1 VDGRDKPD
9 HDDRAVQRDGGIDM
23 ASDSRTQPAW
33 EVTNQVP
40 PLADY
45 DAFAA
50 DPVLP
55 AAMAAFGADWATE
68 RLHEAGRCVGSAHVQ
83 ELARLANRFTPELRS
98 HDRFGHRIDEIGF
111 HPAWHELMGLAIGHE
126 THALCWNRPGPG
138 AQVAR
143 AALQYLWY
151 GAESGI
157 CCPISMTYSAI
168 PILKQDPL
176 RWAEWGG
183 LVSSAVYDSSQGPAG
198 GKSGATVGMAM
209 TETQGGSD
217 LRQTQT
223 VAHDNRDGTWSL
235 HGQKWFFSVPHSDV
249 FLTLARTP
257 EGVSC
262 FVVAGWLP
270 DGSRNGVAIQ
280 RLKDKCGNR
289 SNASSE
295 VEFRG
300 AIGHLLGEPGRGL
313 RTGLAMNH
321 NTRLDIAAAS
331 AGLMRQAVALAAHHA
346 AHRHAFQRALI
357 DQPIMQ
363 NVLADLA
370 IEAEAAAWLAF
381 RLFAAVD
388 RQEASESERLLA
400 RIGAPIAK
408 YWVTKRTPAVVVEA
422 LECHGGN
429 GFIED
434 NPMARHYREAPLNSV
449 WEGSGN
455 VICLDVL
462 RSLEREPGSL
472 IALRDELR
480 EAKGA
485 DRRFDAQLAALE
497 SGLPGLIGHEGQAR
511 RLTERLALM
520 LQASLLLR
528 YSSHKVADAFIATR
542 LEGRWSGHFGDLPP
556 QVDAAALAR
565 RAVPVLS

>member
-1 VDGRDKPD
+1 
-9 HDDRAVQRDGGIDM
+9 M
-23 ASDSRTQPAW
+23 ASSVW

-45 DAFAA
+45 DAFGA
-50 DPVLP
+50 DPVLQ
-55 AAMAAFGADWATE
+55 AAISAFDAGWAKE
-68 RLHEAGRCVGSAHVQ
+68 RLHEAGRSVGSAHVQ
-83 ELARLANRFTPELRS
+83 ELARLANRFTPELRT
-98 HDRFGHRIDEIGF
+98 HDRFGNRIDQIAF
-111 HPAWHELMGLAIGHE
+111 HPAWHELMGLAIGQE
-126 THALCWNRPGPG
+126 THALAWNHPQPG

-143 AALQYLWY
+143 AALTYLWTQ
-151 GAESGI
+151 GESGI

-168 PILKQDPL
+168 PLLRQDAA
-176 RWAEWGG
+176 RWAEWGA
-183 LVSSAVYDSSQGPAG
+183 LVSSSRYDARQGPAA
-198 GKSGATVGMAM
+198 GKTGATVGTAM

-223 VAHDNRDGTWSL
+223 VAEDNRDGTFSL
-235 HGQKWFFSVPHSDV
+235 TGQKWFFSVPHSDL
-249 FLTLARTP
+249 FLTLARTA
-257 EGVSC
+257 EGISC
-262 FVVAGWLP
+262 FVVPGWLP
-270 DGSRNGVAIQ
+270 DGARNGIAIQ

-300 AIGHLLGEPGRGL
+300 AIGYMLGEPGRGL
-313 RTGLAMNH
+313 RTGLSMNH
-321 NTRLDIAAAS
+321 NSRLDIAASA
-331 AGLMRQAVALAAHHA
+331 AGLMRQAVSLAAHHA
-346 AHRHAFQRALI
+346 SQRRAFQRVLI

-370 IEAEAAAWLAF
+370 TEAEAAAWLAF

-388 RQEASESERLLA
+388 RQETSESERLLA

-408 YWVTKRTPAVVVEA
+408 YWLAKRAPAVVVEA

-429 GFIED
+429 GFIEE
-434 NPMARHYREAPLNSV
+434 NPMARLYREAPLNSI

-472 IALRDELR
+472 VALIEELR
-480 EAKGA
+480 TTKGV
-485 DRRFDAQLAALE
+485 DRRFDAQLSVLE
-497 SGLPGLIGHEGQAR
+497 NELPELIRHEGQAR
-511 RLTERLALM
+511 RLTERLALL

-528 YSSHKVADAFIATR
+528 HAAPGVADGFIATR
-542 LEGRWSGHFGDLPP
+542 LEGRWSGHFGDLPVG
-556 QVDAAALAR
+556 VDAAALAR
-565 RAVPVLS
+565 RAVPVI

>member
-1 VDGRDKPD
+1 MAN
-9 HDDRAVQRDGGIDM
+9 DDWPIR
-23 ASDSRTQPAW
+23 
-33 EVTNQVP
+33 NQVP
-40 PLADY
+40 ALSGY
-45 DAFAA
+45 DAYAT

-55 AAMAAFGADWATE
+55 AAMAAFGADWAGE
-68 RLHEAGRCVGSAHVQ
+68 RLHEAGRTVGAGDTQ
-83 ELARLANRFTPELRS
+83 ELARQANRFTPELRT
-98 HDRFGHRIDEIGF
+98 HDRFGNRIDEVAF
-111 HPAWHELMGLAIGHE
+111 HPAWHELMGLAIGQE
-126 THALCWNRPGPG
+126 THALCWNEPRAG

-151 GAESGI
+151 GCESGV

-168 PILKQDPL
+168 PVLRQDAA
-176 RWAEWGG
+176 RWAEWGD
-183 LVSSAVYDSSQGPAG
+183 LVTSRRYDRRQGPAS
-198 GKSGATVGMAM
+198 GKTGATVGMAM

-223 VAHDNRDGTWSL
+223 VAKDNRDGTVSI

-249 FLTLARTP
+249 FLTLARME

-262 FVVAGWLP
+262 FVVPGWLP
-270 DGSRNGVAIQ
+270 DGARNGVAIQ
-280 RLKDKCGNR
+280 RLKEKCGNR

-300 AIGHLLGEPGRGL
+300 AIGHLIGEPGRGL
-313 RTGLAMNH
+313 RAGLSMNH

-331 AGLMRQAVALAAHHA
+331 AGLMRQGLAQAAHHA
-346 AHRHAFQRALI
+346 AHRSAFQRRLI

-388 RQEASESERLLA
+388 RQETSESERLLA

-408 YWVTKRTPAVVVEA
+408 YWVAKRAPAVIVEA
-422 LECHGGN
+422 LECIGGN
-429 GFIED
+429 GFIEEH
-434 NPMARHYREAPLNSV
+434 PLARHHREAPLNSV

-472 IALRDELR
+472 AALLDECAAAR
-480 EAKGA
+480 GA
-485 DRRFDAQLAALE
+485 DRRYDAALAALE
-497 SGLPGLIGHEGQAR
+497 GELPELTRHEGQAR
-511 RLTERLALM
+511 LLVERLALM
-520 LQASLLLR
+520 LQGSLLLR
-528 YSSHKVADAFIATR
+528 YASRDVADAFAATR
-542 LEGRWSGHFGDLPP
+542 LDGRWSGHFGSLPAGI
-556 QVDAAALAR
+556 DAAALAR
-565 RAVPVLS
+565 RAVPAL

>member
-1 VDGRDKPD
+1 
-9 HDDRAVQRDGGIDM
+9 M
-23 ASDSRTQPAW
+23 AHGTETVSTWQ
-33 EVTNQVP
+33 VTNQVP

-50 DPVLP
+50 DPVLQS
-55 AAMAAFGADWATE
+55 AIAAFDADWASE
-68 RLHEAGRCVGSAHVQ
+68 RLHEAGRSVGSAHVQ
-83 ELARLANRFTPELRS
+83 ELARLANRYPPELRT
-98 HDRFGHRIDEIGF
+98 HDRFGNRIDQIAF
-111 HPAWHELMGLAIGHE
+111 HPAWHELMGLAIGQE
-126 THALCWNRPGPG
+126 AHALCWNRPQPG

-143 AALQYLWY
+143 AALTYLWTQ
-151 GAESGI
+151 GESGI

-168 PILKQDPL
+168 PLLRQDPVL
-176 RWAEWGG
+176 WQQWGK
-183 LVSSAVYDSSQGPAG
+183 LVSSNRYDPRQGPAHA
-198 GKSGATVGMAM
+198 KTGATVGTAM

-223 VAHDNRDGTWSL
+223 VAQDNRDGTFSL
-235 HGQKWFFSVPHSDV
+235 TGQKWFFSVPHSDL
-249 FLTLARTP
+249 FLTLGRT
-257 EGVSC
+257 GDGISC
-262 FVVAGWLP
+262 FVVPGWLT
-270 DGSRNGVAIQ
+270 DGTRNGIAIQ
-280 RLKDKCGNR
+280 RLKEKCGNR

-300 AIGHLLGEPGRGL
+300 AIGHMIGEPGRGL
-313 RTGLAMNH
+313 RTGLSMNH
-321 NTRLDIAAAS
+321 NSRLDIAASA
-331 AGLMRQAVALAAHHA
+331 AGLMRQAVSLAAHHA
-346 AHRHAFQRALI
+346 THRRAFQRALI

-370 IEAEAAAWLAF
+370 VEAEAAAWLAF

-408 YWVTKRTPAVVVEA
+408 YWLAKRAPAVVVEA

-429 GFIED
+429 GFIEE
-434 NPMARHYREAPLNSV
+434 NPMARLYREAPLNSI

-472 IALRDELR
+472 VAVLDELG
-480 EAKGA
+480 EAKGV
-485 DRRFDAQLAALE
+485 DRRFDAHLAALE
-497 SGLPGLIGHEGQAR
+497 GDLPELIRQEGQAR
-511 RLTERLALM
+511 RLVERLALM

-528 YSSHKVADAFIATR
+528 YSSGEVADAFIASR
-542 LEGRWSGHFGDLPP
+542 LDGGWAGHFGDLP
-556 QVDAAALAR
+556 VGLDAAALAR
-565 RAVPVLS
+565 RAVPAVA

>member
-1 VDGRDKPD
+1 
-9 HDDRAVQRDGGIDM
+9 M
-23 ASDSRTQPAW
+23 AGTSGMQPVW
-33 EVTNQVP
+33 EITNQVP

-50 DPVLP
+50 DPVLR
-55 AAMAAFGADWATE
+55 AAMTAFGADWAKE
-68 RLHEAGRCVGSAHVQ
+68 RLHEAGRVVGSAHVQ

-98 HDRFGHRIDEIGF
+98 HDRFGSRIDQIGF
-111 HPAWHELMGLAIGHE
+111 HPAWHELMGLAIGYE

-168 PILKQDPL
+168 PILKQDPA

-183 LVSSAVYDSSQGPAG
+183 LVSSAAYDPRQGTAG

-209 TETQGGSD
+209 TEAQGGSD

-223 VAHDNRDGTWSL
+223 IAHDNRDGTFSL
-235 HGQKWFFSVPHSDV
+235 TGQKWFFSVPHSDV

-262 FVVAGWLP
+262 FVVPGWLP

-346 AHRHAFQRALI
+346 THRRAFQKALI

-429 GFIED
+429 GFVEE

-472 IALRDELR
+472 AALREELR

-485 DRRFDAQLAALE
+485 DRRFDAQLVALE
-497 SGLPGLIGHEGQAR
+497 SELPGLIGQEGQAR

-520 LQASLLLR
+520 LQGSLLLR
-528 YSSHKVADAFIATR
+528 HAAPEVADAFIATR
-542 LEGRWSGHFGDLPP
+542 MEGRWSGHFGDLSPDI
-556 QVDAAALAR
+556 DAAALAR
-565 RAVPVLS
+565 RAVPVG

>member
-1 VDGRDKPD
+1 MPSAESPPVF
-9 HDDRAVQRDGGIDM
+9 A
-23 ASDSRTQPAW
+23 
-33 EVTNQVP
+33 VTNQVP
-40 PLADY
+40 PLVDY
-45 DAFAA
+45 DAYEA
-50 DPVLP
+50 DPVLK
-55 AAMAAFGADWATE
+55 AVVVAFDAGWAGE
-68 RLHEAGRCVGSAHVQ
+68 RLHAAGRTVGSAEVQ
-83 ELARLANRFTPELRS
+83 EQARLANRHGPELRT
-98 HDRFGHRIDEIGF
+98 HDRFGNRIDEIAF
-111 HPAWHELMGLAIGHE
+111 HPAWHELMTLAIGQE
-126 THALCWNRPGPG
+126 THALAWNRPQAG

-151 GAESGI
+151 GCESGI

-168 PILKQDPL
+168 PVLRQDPA
-176 RWAEWGG
+176 RWREWGT
-183 LVSSAVYDSSQGPAG
+183 LVTSDRYDRRQGPAS
-198 GKSGATVGMAM
+198 GKTGATVGMAM
-209 TETQGGSD
+209 TEAQGGSD
-217 LRQTQT
+217 LRQIQT
-223 VAHDNRDGTWSL
+223 LAQDNRDGTFSL
-235 HGQKWFFSVPHSDV
+235 NGRKWFFSVPHSDV
-249 FLTLARTP
+249 FLTLARTA
-257 EGVSC
+257 EGISC
-262 FVVAGWLP
+262 FVVPGWLP
-270 DGSRNGVAIQ
+270 DGARNGVAIQ

-313 RTGLAMNH
+313 RTGLSMNH

-346 AHRHAFQRALI
+346 AHRSAFQRRLI

-363 NVLADLA
+363 SVVADLA
-370 IEAEAAAWLAF
+370 LEAEAAAWLAF

-388 RQEASESERLLA
+388 RQERSESERLLA

-408 YWVTKRTPAVVVEA
+408 YWIAKRTPAVVAEA

-429 GFIED
+429 GFIEE

-472 IALRDELR
+472 AALRDELR
-480 EAKGA
+480 LASGA
-485 DRRFDAQLAALE
+485 DRDYDAELQALDAE
-497 SGLPGLIGHEGQAR
+497 LPELVRNEGQAR

-528 YSSHKVADAFIATR
+528 YAPAPVAGAFVATR
-542 LEGRWSGHFGDLPP
+542 LRGRWSGHFGDLPP
-556 QVDAAALAR
+556 GVNAAALAR
-565 RAVPVLS
+565 RAVPVVA

>member
-1 VDGRDKPD
+1 
-9 HDDRAVQRDGGIDM
+9 M
-23 ASDSRTQPAW
+23 ASRIDPMPAW

-45 DAFAA
+45 DAYAA

-55 AAMAAFGADWATE
+55 AAMAAFEADWAGE
-68 RLHEAGRCVGSAHVQ
+68 RLHEAGRSVGSAEVQ
-83 ELARLANRFTPELRS
+83 ELARLANRFTPELRT
-98 HDRFGHRIDEIGF
+98 HDRFGHRIDEIAF
-111 HPAWHELMGLAIGHE
+111 HPAWHELMSRAIGQE

-143 AALQYLWY
+143 AGLQYLWY

-168 PILKQDPL
+168 PVMKQDAA
-176 RWAEWGG
+176 RWADWGN
-183 LVSSAVYDSSQGPAG
+183 LVTSASYDKRQGPAAA
-198 GKSGATVGMAM
+198 KTGATVGMAM

-223 VAHDNRDGTWSL
+223 TASDNRDGTWSIS
-235 HGQKWFFSVPHSDV
+235 GQKWFFSVPHSDV
-249 FLTLARTP
+249 FLTLARTG

-262 FVVAGWLP
+262 FVVPGWLP

-300 AIGHLLGEPGRGL
+300 ALGHMLGEPGRGL
-313 RTGLAMNH
+313 RTGLSMNH

-331 AGLMRQAVALAAHHA
+331 AGLMRQAVAQAAHHA
-346 AHRHAFQRALI
+346 THRRAFQRALI

-363 NVLADLA
+363 NVIADLSL
-370 IEAEAAAWLAF
+370 EAEAAAWLAF

-388 RQEASESERLLA
+388 RQEVSESERLLA

-408 YWVTKRTPAVVVEA
+408 YWVAKRTPAVVVEA
-422 LECHGGN
+422 LECIGGN
-429 GFIED
+429 GFIEEH
-434 NPMARHYREAPLNSV
+434 PLARHYREAPLNSV

-462 RSLEREPGSL
+462 RSLEREPG
-472 IALRDELR
+472 ALDALLSELR
-480 EAKGA
+480 QARGA
-485 DRRFDAQLAALE
+485 DRRYDAALVALE
-497 SGLPGLIGHEGQAR
+497 AALPELTRREGQAR
-511 RLTERLALM
+511 RLVERLALM
-520 LQASLLLR
+520 LQACLLLR
-528 YSSHKVADAFIATR
+528 HASTVVADAFVASR
-542 LEGRWSGHFGDLPP
+542 LEGGWSGHFGDLPAS
-556 QVDAAALAR
+556 VDVAALAR
-565 RAVPVLS
+565 RAVPVIG

>member
-1 VDGRDKPD
+1 MAN
-9 HDDRAVQRDGGIDM
+9 DDWPIR
-23 ASDSRTQPAW
+23 
-33 EVTNQVP
+33 NQVP
-40 PLADY
+40 ALNDY
-45 DAFAA
+45 DAYAA

-55 AAMAAFGADWATE
+55 AAMAAFGADWAGE
-68 RLHEAGRCVGSAHVQ
+68 RLHEAGRTVGAGDTQ
-83 ELARLANRFTPELRS
+83 ELARQANRFAPELRT
-98 HDRFGHRIDEIGF
+98 HDRFGNRIDEVAF
-111 HPAWHELMGLAIGHE
+111 HPAWHELMGLAIGQE
-126 THALCWNRPGPG
+126 THALCWNEPRAG

-151 GAESGI
+151 GCESGI
-157 CCPISMTYSAI
+157 CCPVSMTFSAI
-168 PILKQDPL
+168 PVLRQDAA
-176 RWAEWGG
+176 RWADWGD
-183 LVSSAVYDSSQGPAG
+183 LVTSRLYDRRQGPAS
-198 GKSGATVGMAM
+198 GKTGATVGMAM

-223 VAHDNRDGTWSL
+223 VAQDNRDGTFSI

-249 FLTLARTP
+249 FLTLARTE

-262 FVVAGWLP
+262 FVVPGWLP
-270 DGSRNGVAIQ
+270 DGARNGVAIQ
-280 RLKDKCGNR
+280 RLKEKCGNR

-300 AIGHLLGEPGRGL
+300 AIGHLIGEPGRGL
-313 RTGLAMNH
+313 RAGLSMNH

-331 AGLMRQAVALAAHHA
+331 AGLMRQGLAQAAHHA
-346 AHRHAFQRALI
+346 AHRSAFQRRLI

-388 RQEASESERLLA
+388 RQETSESERLLA

-408 YWVTKRTPAVVVEA
+408 YWVAKRAPAVIVEA
-422 LECHGGN
+422 LECIGGN
-429 GFIED
+429 GFIEEH
-434 NPMARHYREAPLNSV
+434 PLARHHREAPLNSV

-472 IALRDELR
+472 AALLDECAAAR
-480 EAKGA
+480 GA
-485 DRRFDAQLAALE
+485 DRRYDAALAALE
-497 SGLPGLIGHEGQAR
+497 GELPELTRHEGQAR
-511 RLTERLALM
+511 LLVERLALM
-520 LQASLLLR
+520 LQGSLLLR
-528 YSSHKVADAFIATR
+528 YASRDVANAFAATR
-542 LEGRWSGHFGDLPP
+542 LDGRWSGHFGSLPAGI
-556 QVDAAALAR
+556 DAAALAR
-565 RAVPVLS
+565 RAVPSL

>member
-1 VDGRDKPD
+1 MTAEHG
-9 HDDRAVQRDGGIDM
+9 
-23 ASDSRTQPAW
+23 SQPVW
-33 EVTNQVP
+33 QVTNQVP

-50 DPVLP
+50 DPVLR
-55 AAMAAFGADWATE
+55 AAIAAFDASWAAE
-68 RLHEAGRCVGSAHVQ
+68 RLHEAGRSVGSAHVQ
-83 ELARLANRFTPELRS
+83 ELARLANRYTPELRT
-98 HDRFGHRIDEIGF
+98 HDRFGNRIDQIAF
-111 HPAWHELMGLAIGHE
+111 HPAWHELMGLAIGQE
-126 THALCWNRPGPG
+126 AHALCWNRPQAG

-143 AALQYLWY
+143 AALTYLWTQ
-151 GAESGI
+151 GESGI

-168 PILKQDPL
+168 PLLQQDAA
-176 RWAEWGG
+176 RWAEWGA
-183 LVSSAVYDSSQGPAG
+183 LVTSNRYDPRQGPATN
-198 GKSGATVGMAM
+198 KTGATVGTAM

-223 VAHDNRDGTWSL
+223 VAEDNRDGTFSL
-235 HGQKWFFSVPHSDV
+235 TGQKWFFSVPHSDL
-249 FLTLARTP
+249 FLTLARM
-257 EGVSC
+257 GDGISC
-262 FVVAGWLP
+262 FVVPGWLP
-270 DGSRNGVAIQ
+270 DGTRNGIAIQ
-280 RLKDKCGNR
+280 RLKEKCGNR

-300 AIGHLLGEPGRGL
+300 AIGRMIGEPGRGL
-313 RTGLAMNH
+313 RTGLSMNH
-321 NTRLDIAAAS
+321 NSRLDIAASA
-331 AGLMRQAVALAAHHA
+331 AGLMRQAVSLAAHHA
-346 AHRHAFQRALI
+346 THRRAFQRAVI

-370 IEAEAAAWLAF
+370 VEADAAAWLAF

-408 YWVTKRTPAVVVEA
+408 YWLAKRAPAVVVEA

-429 GFIED
+429 GFIEE
-434 NPMARHYREAPLNSV
+434 NPMARLYREAPLNSI

-472 IALRDELR
+472 VALLDELR
-480 EAKGA
+480 RAEGT
-485 DRRFDAQLAALE
+485 DRRFDAHLAALE
-497 SGLPGLIGHEGQAR
+497 CEFPELIRHEGQAR
-511 RLTERLALM
+511 RLVERLALM

-528 YSSHKVADAFIATR
+528 HSPAAVADAFIATR
-542 LEGRWSGHFGDLPP
+542 LDGRWAGHFGDLPAG
-556 QVDAAALAR
+556 VDAAALAR
-565 RAVPVLS
+565 RAVPVVV

>member
-1 VDGRDKPD
+1 MPSARFSPGQ
-9 HDDRAVQRDGGIDM
+9 AQ
-23 ASDSRTQPAW
+23 Q
-33 EVTNQVP
+33 VTNQVP
-40 PLADY
+40 PLQDY
-45 DAFAA
+45 DAYAA
-50 DPVLP
+50 DPVLK
-55 AAMAAFGADWATE
+55 AAIGAFDADWAQE
-68 RLHEAGRCVGSAHVQ
+68 RLHEAGRSVGAA
-83 ELARLANRFTPELRS
+83 ETIEMARLANRHGPELRS
-98 HDRFGHRIDEIGF
+98 HDRFGQRIDQVEF
-111 HPAWHELMGLAIGHE
+111 HPAWHALMSRAIGQE
-126 THALCWNRPGPG
+126 THALAWNRPGPG

-151 GAESGI
+151 GCESGI

-168 PILKQDPL
+168 PILKQDRTQWA
-176 RWAEWGG
+176 RWGE
-183 LVSSAVYDSSQGPAG
+183 LVSSSIYDKTQGPAQ
-198 GKSGATVGMAM
+198 GKRGATVGMAM

-223 VAHDNRDGTWSL
+223 IAFDNRDGSYSL
-235 HGQKWFFSVPHSDV
+235 HGHKWFFSVPHSDL
-249 FLTLARTP
+249 FLTLARHE
-257 EGVSC
+257 EGLSC

-270 DGSRNGVAIQ
+270 SGERNGIAIQ

-331 AGLMRQAVALAAHHA
+331 AGLMRQAVMLAAHHA
-346 AHRHAFQRALI
+346 AHRSAFQRMLI

-363 NVLADLA
+363 NVIADLA

-388 RQEASESERLLA
+388 RQEQSEHERLLA
-400 RIGAPIAK
+400 RIGAPLAK
-408 YWVTKRTPAVVVEA
+408 YWVAKRAPAVVAEA

-429 GFIED
+429 GFIEE

-472 IALRDELR
+472 QALLKELR
-480 EAKGA
+480 EVSGA
-485 DRRFDAQLAALE
+485 DRRYDMQVAALE
-497 SGLPGLIGHEGQAR
+497 AELPDLIRHEGQAR

-520 LQASLLLR
+520 LQGALLIR
-528 YSSHKVADAFIATR
+528 HAPHAVADAFVATR
-542 LEGRWSGHFGDLPP
+542 LGGRWSGHFGDLPSGL
-556 QVDAAALAR
+556 DAAALAR
-565 RAVPVLS
+565 RALPEGL

>member
-1 VDGRDKPD
+1 
-9 HDDRAVQRDGGIDM
+9 M
-23 ASDSRTQPAW
+23 ASERSYSAW
-33 EVTNQVP
+33 DVTNQVP

-55 AAMAAFGADWATE
+55 AAMEAFGAGWARD
-68 RLHEAGRCVGSAHVQ
+68 RLHEAGRCTGSAHVQ
-83 ELARLANRFTPELRS
+83 ELAQLANRHSPELRT
-98 HDRFGHRIDEIGF
+98 HDRFGNRVDQIAF
-111 HPAWHELMGLAIGHE
+111 HPAWHELMGLAIGQE

-168 PILKQDPL
+168 PILRQDPA

-183 LVSSAVYDSSQGPAG
+183 LVASTAYDATQGPAG
-198 GKSGATVGMAM
+198 GKSGSTVGMAM

-217 LRQTQT
+217 LRQTRT

-249 FLTLARTP
+249 FLTLARTE

-262 FVVAGWLP
+262 FVVPGWLP

-346 AHRHAFQRALI
+346 THRRAFQRALI

-363 NVLADLA
+363 NVLADLS
-370 IEAEAAAWLAF
+370 IEAEAAAWMAF

-408 YWVTKRTPAVVVEA
+408 YWVAKRTPAVVVEA

-429 GFIED
+429 GFIEE
-434 NPMARHYREAPLNSV
+434 NPMARYYREAPLNSV

-462 RSLEREPGSL
+462 RSLEREPGSPG
-472 IALRDELR
+472 ALLDELR
-480 EAKGA
+480 AARGA
-485 DRRFDAQLAALE
+485 DRRFDAQIEALA
-497 SGLPGLIGHEGQAR
+497 SDLPELTAHEGQAR

-528 YSSHKVADAFIATR
+528 YTAPDVADAFIATR

-565 RAVPVLS
+565 RAVPVLG

>member
-1 VDGRDKPD
+1 MPSAAFSAA
-9 HDDRAVQRDGGIDM
+9 HAHQ
-23 ASDSRTQPAW
+23 
-33 EVTNQVP
+33 VTNQVP
-40 PLADY
+40 PLADH
-45 DAFAA
+45 DAYAA
-50 DPVLP
+50 DPLLR
-55 AAMAAFGADWATE
+55 AAVAAFDAGWASE
-68 RLHEAGRCVGSAHVQ
+68 RLHEAGRTVGAAETQ
-83 ELARLANRFTPELRS
+83 DMARLANRFTPELRS
-98 HDRFGHRIDEIGF
+98 HDRYGNRIDQIEF
-111 HPAWHELMGLAIGHE
+111 HPAWHALMARAIGQE

-143 AALQYLWY
+143 AALEYLWY
-151 GAESGI
+151 GCESGI

-168 PILKQDPL
+168 PILKQDRTL
-176 RWAEWGG
+176 WAQWGG
-183 LVSSAVYDSSQGPAG
+183 LVSSKNYDKSQGPAA
-198 GKSGATVGMAM
+198 GKTGATVGMAM

-223 VAHDNRDGTWSL
+223 IAYDNRDGTYSL
-235 HGQKWFFSVPHSDV
+235 HGHKWFFSVPHSDV
-249 FLTLARTP
+249 FLTLARNE

-262 FVVAGWLP
+262 FVVPGWLP
-270 DGSRNGVAIQ
+270 DGSRNGIAIQ

-300 AIGHLLGEPGRGL
+300 AIGQMLGEPGRGL
-313 RTGLAMNH
+313 RTGLSMNH

-331 AGLMRQAVALAAHHA
+331 AGLMRQAVASAAHHA
-346 AHRHAFQRALI
+346 AHRTAFQRLLI

-363 NVLADLA
+363 NVIADLA

-388 RQEASESERLLA
+388 RQEKSEHERLLA
-400 RIGAPIAK
+400 RIGAPLAK
-408 YWVTKRTPAVVVEA
+408 YWVAKRAPAVVVEA

-429 GFIED
+429 GFIEE

-472 IALRDELR
+472 QALLKELR
-480 EAKGA
+480 EVSGS
-485 DRRFDAQLAALE
+485 DRRYDMQLQALE
-497 SGLPGLIGHEGQAR
+497 ADLPELIRHEGQAR

-520 LQASLLLR
+520 LQGALLIR
-528 YSSHKVADAFIATR
+528 HAPHEVADAFIVTR
-542 LEGRWSGHFGDLPP
+542 LASHWSGHFGDLPLG
-556 QVDAAALAR
+556 VDAAALAR
-565 RAVPVLS
+565 RAVPEVS

>member
-1 VDGRDKPD
+1 
-9 HDDRAVQRDGGIDM
+9 M
-23 ASDSRTQPAW
+23 AQASHAHQ
-33 EVTNQVP
+33 VTNQVP

-45 DAFAA
+45 DAYAA
-50 DPVLP
+50 DPVLK
-55 AAMAAFGADWATE
+55 AAIAAFEAGWADE
-68 RLHEAGRCVGSAHVQ
+68 RLHEAGRSVGAA
-83 ELARLANRFTPELRS
+83 ETIEMARLANRHGPELRS
-98 HDRFGHRIDEIGF
+98 HDRFGNRIDEIEF
-111 HPAWHELMGLAIGHE
+111 NPAWHALMSRAIGQE
-126 THALCWNRPGPG
+126 THALCWNRPQAG

-151 GAESGI
+151 GCESGI

-168 PILKQDPL
+168 PVLKQDRA

-183 LVSSAVYDSSQGPAG
+183 LVSSKTYDKRQGPAA
-198 GKSGATVGMAM
+198 GKLGATVGMAM

-223 VAHDNRDGTWSL
+223 IAYDNRDGTFSL
-235 HGQKWFFSVPHSDV
+235 HGQKWFFSVPHSDL
-249 FLTLARTP
+249 FLTLAKT
-257 EGVSC
+257 EDGISC
-262 FVVAGWLP
+262 FVVPGWLP

-300 AIGHLLGEPGRGL
+300 AIGHMLGEPGRGL
-313 RTGLAMNH
+313 RTGLSMNH

-346 AHRHAFQRALI
+346 RHRQAFQRVLI

-363 NVLADLA
+363 NVLADLS

-381 RLFAAVD
+381 RLFSAVD
-388 RQEASESERLLA
+388 RQEHSEGERLLA

-408 YWVTKRTPAVVVEA
+408 YWVAKRTSAVVVEA

-429 GFIED
+429 GFIEES
-434 NPMARHYREAPLNSV
+434 PMARHYREAPLNSV

-472 IALRDELR
+472 HALLDELR
-480 EAKGA
+480 KAAGA
-485 DRRFDAQLAALE
+485 DRRYDAQLSALE
-497 SGLPGLIGHEGQAR
+497 SDLPELIRHEGQAR

-520 LQASLLLR
+520 LQGALLLR
-528 YSSHKVADAFIATR
+528 HAPHAVADAFIATR
-542 LEGRWSGHFGDLPP
+542 LGGRWSGHFGDLPP
-556 QVDAAALAR
+556 GVDAAALAR
-565 RAVPVLS
+565 RAVPEI

>member
-1 VDGRDKPD
+1 MARTA
-9 HDDRAVQRDGGIDM
+9 DRGFVH
-23 ASDSRTQPAW
+23 

-40 PLADY
+40 VLADY

-50 DPVLP
+50 DPVLR
-55 AAMAAFGADWATE
+55 AAISAFGADWAGE

-83 ELARLANRFTPELRS
+83 ELARQANRFTPELRT
-98 HDRFGHRIDEIGF
+98 HDRFGNRIDQIAF
-111 HPAWHELMGLAIGHE
+111 HPAWHELMGLAICQE
-126 THALCWNRPGPG
+126 AHALAWNQPRPG

-143 AALQYLWY
+143 AALTYMWTQ
-151 GAESGI
+151 GESGI

-168 PILKQDPL
+168 PLLRQDAA
-176 RWAEWGG
+176 RWAEWGA
-183 LVSSAVYDSSQGPAG
+183 LVSSSRYDARQGPAAA
-198 GKSGATVGMAM
+198 KTGATVGTAM
-209 TETQGGSD
+209 TEVQGGSD

-223 VAHDNRDGTWSL
+223 VATDNRDGTFSL
-235 HGQKWFFSVPHSDV
+235 TGQKWFFSVPHSDL
-249 FLTLARTP
+249 FLTLART
-257 EGVSC
+257 GAGISC
-262 FVVAGWLP
+262 FVVPGWLP
-270 DGSRNGVAIQ
+270 DGARNGIAIQ

-300 AIGHLLGEPGRGL
+300 AIGHMLGEPGRGL
-313 RTGLAMNH
+313 RTGLSMNH
-321 NTRLDIAAAS
+321 NSRLDIAASA
-331 AGLMRQAVALAAHHA
+331 AGLMRQAVSLAAHHA
-346 AHRHAFQRALI
+346 AHRHAFQRVLI

-408 YWVTKRTPAVVVEA
+408 YWLAKRAPAVVVEA

-429 GFIED
+429 GFIEE
-434 NPMARHYREAPLNSV
+434 NPMARLYREAPLNSI

-462 RSLEREPGSL
+462 RSLEREPGTL
-472 IALRDELR
+472 PALLGELG
-480 EAKGA
+480 EAKGV
-485 DRRFDAQLAALE
+485 DRRFDAALTALRDE
-497 SGLPGLIGHEGQAR
+497 MPELTRHEGQAR
-511 RLTERLALM
+511 RLVERLAVM
-520 LQASLLLR
+520 LQAALLLR
-528 YSSHKVADAFIATR
+528 YAPERVADAFVASRI
-542 LEGRWSGHFGDLPP
+542 EGAWSGHFGDLPAWI
-556 QVDAAALAR
+556 DSGALAR
-565 RAVPVLS
+565 RAVPELA

>member
-1 VDGRDKPD
+1 MAG
-9 HDDRAVQRDGGIDM
+9 DR
-23 ASDSRTQPAW
+23 W

-45 DAFAA
+45 DAYAA
-50 DPVLP
+50 DPVLR
-55 AAMAAFGADWATE
+55 AAVAAFDAGWADE
-68 RLHEAGRCVGSAHVQ
+68 RLHEAGRTVGRA
-83 ELARLANRFTPELRS
+83 ETLEMARLANRHGPELRS
-98 HDRFGHRIDEIGF
+98 HDRFGNRIDEIAF
-111 HPAWHELMGLAIGHE
+111 HPAWHALMELAIGHE

-143 AALQYLWY
+143 AGLQYLWY
-151 GAESGI
+151 GCESGV

-168 PILKQDPL
+168 PVLKQDRA
-176 RWAEWGG
+176 RWDEWGA
-183 LVSSAVYDSSQGPAG
+183 LVTSNAYDGRQGPAA
-198 GKSGATVGMAM
+198 GKRGATVGMAM

-223 VAHDNRDGTWSL
+223 AAHDNRDGTWSL
-235 HGQKWFFSVPHSDV
+235 HGSKWFFSVPHSDV
-249 FLTLARTP
+249 FLTLARTK

-262 FVVAGWLP
+262 FVVPGWLP
-270 DGSRNGVAIQ
+270 SGERNGVAIQ

-300 AIGHLLGEPGRGL
+300 AVGHMLGEPGRGL
-313 RTGLAMNH
+313 RTGLSMNH

-331 AGLMRQAVALAAHHA
+331 AGLMRQAVAQAAHHA

-363 NVLADLA
+363 NVIADLA

-408 YWVTKRTPAVVVEA
+408 YWVGKRTPAVVVEA

-429 GFIED
+429 GFIEE

-472 IALRDELR
+472 AALLSELG
-480 EAKGA
+480 EAKGV
-485 DRRFDAQLAALE
+485 DRRFDAALTALRDD
-497 SGLPGLIGHEGQAR
+497 LPDLTRHEGQAR
-511 RLTERLALM
+511 RLVERLAVM
-520 LQASLLLR
+520 LQAALLLR
-528 YSSHKVADAFIATR
+528 YAPERVADAFIASR
-542 LEGRWSGHFGDLPP
+542 IEGGWSGHFGDLPAW
-556 QVDAAALAR
+556 VDAGALAR
-565 RAVPVLS
+565 RAVPVAS

>member
-1 VDGRDKPD
+1 MPSAGSAPGQA
-9 HDDRAVQRDGGIDM
+9 HQ
-23 ASDSRTQPAW
+23 
-33 EVTNQVP
+33 VTNQVP

-45 DAFAA
+45 DAYAA
-50 DPVLP
+50 DPVLK
-55 AAMAAFGADWATE
+55 AAIAAFNAGWADE
-68 RLHEAGRCVGSAHVQ
+68 RLHEAGRTVGAA
-83 ELARLANRFTPELRS
+83 ETIEMARLANRHGPELRS
-98 HDRFGHRIDEIGF
+98 HDRFGNRLDQIEF
-111 HPAWHELMGLAIGHE
+111 HPAWHALMARAIGQE
-126 THALCWNRPGPG
+126 THALAWNRPGPG
-138 AQVAR
+138 GQVAR

-151 GAESGI
+151 GCESGI

-168 PILKQDPL
+168 PVLKQDRAL
-176 RWAEWGG
+176 WAQWGG
-183 LVSSAVYDSSQGPAG
+183 LISSKTYDKTQGPAA
-198 GKSGATVGMAM
+198 GKLGATVGMAM

-223 VAHDNRDGTWSL
+223 IAYDNRDGTYSL
-235 HGQKWFFSVPHSDV
+235 HGSKWFFSVPHSDV
-249 FLTLARTP
+249 FLTLARNE
-257 EGVSC
+257 EGISC
-262 FVVAGWLP
+262 FVVPGWRP
-270 DGSRNGVAIQ
+270 DGERNGIAIQ

-300 AIGHLLGEPGRGL
+300 AIGHMLGDPGRGL
-313 RTGLAMNH
+313 RTGLSMNH

-331 AGLMRQAVALAAHHA
+331 AGLMRQAVMLAGHHA
-346 AHRHAFQRALI
+346 QHRTAFQRQLI

-388 RQEASESERLLA
+388 RQEGSESEKLLA
-400 RIGAPIAK
+400 RIGAPLAK
-408 YWVTKRTPAVVVEA
+408 YWVAKRTPAVVVEA

-429 GFIED
+429 GFIEE

-472 IALRDELR
+472 QALRAELH
-480 EAKGA
+480 AVSGQ
-485 DRRFDAQLAALE
+485 DRRYDAALQAFDTDLHE
-497 SGLPGLIGHEGQAR
+497 MIRHEGQAR
-511 RLTERLALM
+511 RLTERLALL
-520 LQASLLLR
+520 LQGALLIR
-528 YSSHKVADAFIATR
+528 HAPHAVADAFVATR
-542 LEGRWSGHFGDLPP
+542 LGGHWSGHFGDLPLA
-556 QVDAAALAR
+556 VDAATLAR
-565 RAVPVLS
+565 RAVPEV

>member
-1 VDGRDKPD
+1 
-9 HDDRAVQRDGGIDM
+9 M
-23 ASDSRTQPAW
+23 TQARFHHQ
-33 EVTNQVP
+33 VTNQVP

-45 DAFAA
+45 DAYAA

-55 AAMAAFGADWATE
+55 FVVAAFGADWAGE
-68 RLHEAGRCVGSAHVQ
+68 RLHEAGRTVAAAQTQ
-83 ELARLANRFTPELRS
+83 ELARLANRFTPELKS

-111 HPAWHELMGLAIGHE
+111 HPAWHELMGLAVGQE
-126 THALCWNRPGPG
+126 THALCWNEPRPG

-151 GAESGI
+151 GCESGI

-168 PILKQDPL
+168 PVLRQDAA

-183 LVSSAVYDSSQGPAG
+183 LITANRYDERQGPAS
-198 GKSGATVGMAM
+198 GKTGATVGMAM

-217 LRQTQT
+217 LRQSQA
-223 VAHDNRDGTWSL
+223 VATDLGDGAFSID
-235 HGQKWFFSVPHSDV
+235 GCKWFFSVPHSDL
-249 FLTLARTP
+249 FLTLARTK
-257 EGVSC
+257 EGLSC
-262 FVVAGWLP
+262 FVVPGWLP
-270 DGSRNGVAIQ
+270 GGARNGVAIQ

-300 AIGHLLGEPGRGL
+300 AIGHLIGEPGRGL
-313 RTGLAMNH
+313 RAGLSMNH

-331 AGLMRQAVALAAHHA
+331 AGLMRQAVAQAAHHA
-346 AHRHAFQRALI
+346 AHRSAFQRRLI
-357 DQPIMQ
+357 DQPMMQ
-363 NVLADLA
+363 TVLADLA
-370 IEAEAAAWLAF
+370 IEAEAAAWLSF

-388 RQEASESERLLA
+388 RQETSESERLLA

-408 YWVTKRTPAVVVEA
+408 YWVAKRAPAVVVEA
-422 LECHGGN
+422 LECIGGN

-434 NPMARHYREAPLNSV
+434 HPMARHHREAPLNSV

-472 IALRDELR
+472 PALLAECAVAR
-480 EAKGA
+480 GA
-485 DRRFDAQLAALE
+485 DRRYDAALAALE
-497 SGLPGLIGHEGQAR
+497 TDLPELTRHEGQAR
-511 RLTERLALM
+511 RLVERLAVT

-528 YSSHKVADAFIATR
+528 HAPAATADAFVATR
-542 LEGRWSGHFGDLPP
+542 FGGWSGHFGGLPAG
-556 QVDAAALAR
+556 VDAAALAR
-565 RAVPVLS
+565 RAVPAL

>member
-1 VDGRDKPD
+1 MI
-9 HDDRAVQRDGGIDM
+9 AI
-23 ASDSRTQPAW
+23 
-33 EVTNQVP
+33 TNQAP

-45 DAFAA
+45 DAYAA

-55 AAMAAFGADWATE
+55 AVVAAFGADWAGA
-68 RLHEAGRCVGSAHVQ
+68 RLHEAGRTVGAGETQ
-83 ELARLANRFTPELRS
+83 EQARLANRFTPELRT
-98 HDRFGHRIDEIGF
+98 HDRFGRRIDEIGF
-111 HPAWHELMGLAIGHE
+111 HPAWHALMGLAIGQE
-126 THALCWNRPGPG
+126 THALCWNEPRPG

-151 GAESGI
+151 GCESGI

-168 PILKQDPL
+168 PVLRQDAA

-183 LVSSAVYDSSQGPAG
+183 LVSSPSYDAKQGPAA
-198 GKSGATVGMAM
+198 GKRGATVGMAM
-209 TETQGGSD
+209 TEVQGGSD

-223 VAHDNRDGTWSL
+223 LAEDNRDGTFSL
-235 HGQKWFFSVPHSDV
+235 TGRKWFFSVPHSDV
-249 FLTLARTP
+249 FLTLARTA

-262 FVVAGWLP
+262 FVVPGWLP
-270 DGSRNGVAIQ
+270 DGSRNGIAIQ

-313 RTGLAMNH
+313 RTGLSMNH

-331 AGLMRQAVALAAHHA
+331 AGLMRQAVAQAAHHA
-346 AHRHAFQRALI
+346 GHRSAFQRRLI

-370 IEAEAAAWLAF
+370 LEAEAAAWLAF

-388 RQEASESERLLA
+388 RQDASESERLLA

-408 YWVTKRTPAVVVEA
+408 YWVARRTPAVVVEA
-422 LECHGGN
+422 LECIGGN
-429 GFIED
+429 GFIEEH
-434 NPMARHYREAPLNSV
+434 PLARHYREAPLNSV

-462 RSLEREPGSL
+462 RSLEREPGTL
-472 IALRDELR
+472 PALLDELR
-480 EAKGA
+480 SARGA
-485 DRRFDAQLAALE
+485 DRRYAAALASLE
-497 SGLPGLIGHEGQAR
+497 ADLPDLTRHEGQAR
-511 RLTERLALM
+511 RLVERLALM
-520 LQASLLLR
+520 LQAGLLLR
-528 YSSHKVADAFIATR
+528 YASPAIADAFVATR
-542 LEGRWSGHFGDLPP
+542 LGGGWSGHFGDLPIGI
-556 QVDAAALAR
+556 DAAVLAR
-565 RAVPVLS
+565 RAVPALN

>member
-1 VDGRDKPD
+1 MTGSVW
-9 HDDRAVQRDGGIDM
+9 Q
-23 ASDSRTQPAW
+23 
-33 EVTNQVP
+33 VTNQVP
-40 PLADY
+40 VLADY

-50 DPVLP
+50 DPVLQS
-55 AAMAAFGADWATE
+55 AISAFDAQWAHE
-68 RLHEAGRCVGSAHVQ
+68 RLHEAGRSVGSAHVQ

-98 HDRFGHRIDEIGF
+98 HDRFGNRIDEIAF
-111 HPAWHELMGLAIGHE
+111 HPAWHELMGLAIGQE
-126 THALCWNRPGPG
+126 THALAWNQPRPG

-143 AALQYLWY
+143 AALTYLWTQ
-151 GAESGI
+151 GESGI

-168 PILKQDPL
+168 PLLRQDPA
-176 RWAEWGG
+176 RWAEWGA
-183 LVSSAVYDSSQGPAG
+183 LVSSNRYDAGQGPAA
-198 GKSGATVGMAM
+198 GKTGATVGTAM

-223 VAHDNRDGTWSL
+223 VAQDNRDGTFSL
-235 HGQKWFFSVPHSDV
+235 KGEKWFFSVPHSDL
-249 FLTLARTP
+249 FLTLARTD
-257 EGVSC
+257 EGISC
-262 FVVAGWLP
+262 FVVPGWLP
-270 DGSRNGVAIQ
+270 DGTRNGIAIQ

-300 AIGHLLGEPGRGL
+300 AIGHMLGEPGRGL
-313 RTGLAMNH
+313 RTGLSMNH
-321 NTRLDIAAAS
+321 NSRLDIAASA
-331 AGLMRQAVALAAHHA
+331 AGLMRQGVSLAAHHA
-346 AHRHAFQRALI
+346 THRHAFQRALI

-408 YWVTKRTPAVVVEA
+408 YWMAKRAPAVVVEA

-429 GFIED
+429 GFIEE
-434 NPMARHYREAPLNSV
+434 NPMTRLYREAPLNSI

-472 IALRDELR
+472 VALLSELG
-480 EAKGA
+480 EAKGV
-485 DRRFDAQLAALE
+485 DRRFDAALTALKNDLPELAR
-497 SGLPGLIGHEGQAR
+497 HEGQAR
-511 RLTERLALM
+511 RLVERLAVM
-520 LQASLLLR
+520 LQAALLLR
-528 YSSHKVADAFIATR
+528 YAPERVADAFIACR
-542 LEGRWSGHFGDLPP
+542 IEGGWSGHFGDLPAWI
-556 QVDAAALAR
+556 DAGALAR
-565 RAVPVLS
+565 RAVPVAG